1 MDERKLKILNSI
13 IKSYIESAEPV
24 GSRTLSKDEQIGVSA
39 ATIRNEMS
47 DLEEL
52 GYLEKVHSSSGRI
65 PSNRA
70 YRLYVN
76 ALLADQIPFRKKVP
90 ELFDMRRI
98 EESNEFENIISNAT
112 TMLSAITNYTA
123 VGLVPGMADVYL
135 KHIDVVYLTPRDLVI
150 NYIYNSKAVKND
162 VVRLKIPTSFE
173 KIDIV
178 NRVLKSTLV
187 DMRLEDIIDIVHT
200 DMYKILAAQH
210 EVLHEII
217 PIIERTS
224 RDGLEAKV
232 IYEGLGNL
240 YIFNDVTLE
249 ENQELIRYLKD
260 ENPLKEL
267 LASNM
272 ETDLQIY
279 IGEEIGIKD
288 LVQHSIITAT
298 YRNMEG
304 LKGKIGVIGPNRMDY
319 EKVIS
324 DLAIVT
330 KYINGNI
337 NRNV

>member
-240 YIFNDVTLE
+240 YIFSDVTLE

-288 LVQHSIITAT
+288 LAQHSIITAT

>member
-288 LVQHSIITAT
+288 LAQHSIITAT

>member
-178 NRVLKSTLV
+178 NRILKSTLV

-288 LVQHSIITAT
+288 LAQHSIITAT

>member
-1 MDERKLKILNSI
+1 M
-13 IKSYIESAEPV
+13 
-24 GSRTLSKDEQIGVSA
+24 SKDEQIGVSA

-288 LVQHSIITAT
+288 LAQHSIITAT

>member
-1 MDERKLKILNSI
+1 MDDRKLKILNSI

-47 DLEEL
+47 DLEDL

-76 ALLADQIPFRKKVP
+76 ALLADQIPFRKQVP

-98 EESNEFENIISNAT
+98 EQSNEFENIIANAT

-123 VGLVPGMADVYL
+123 VALLPEMKDVYL

-150 NYIYNSKAVKND
+150 TYIYNSKAVKND
-162 VVRLKIPTSFE
+162 VVRLKTPTSLE

-187 DMRLEDIIDIVHT
+187 DMRLEDVIDIIHT
-200 DMYKILAAQH
+200 DMYKILSAQH

-217 PIIERTS
+217 PLIEETTKAS
-224 RDGLEAKV
+224 LEAKV
-232 IYEGLGNL
+232 LYEGLGNF
-240 YIFNDVTLE
+240 YIFNEVELE

-260 ENPLKEL
+260 ENPLKDIL
-267 LASNM
+267 SSNM
-272 ETDLQIY
+272 GTDLQIY
-279 IGEEIGIKD
+279 IGEEIGIGDFSK
-288 LVQHSIITAT
+288 HSLITAT

>member
-217 PIIERTS
+217 PIIERTT

>member
-288 LVQHSIITAT
+288 LAQHSIITAT

-304 LKGKIGVIGPNRMDY
+304 LKGKIGVIGRNRMDY